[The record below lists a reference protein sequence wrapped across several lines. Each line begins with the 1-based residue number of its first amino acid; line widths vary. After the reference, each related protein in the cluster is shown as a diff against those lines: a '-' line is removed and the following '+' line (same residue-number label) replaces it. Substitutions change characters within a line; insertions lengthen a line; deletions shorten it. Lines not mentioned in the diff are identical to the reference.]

1 MADEIEEPEFE
12 DPDDRPWDEEKWEA
26 FMRESDLR
34 AARFGEL
41 LETLMDEPDRH
52 RIIAK
57 EMGWDWL
64 TEALDERDAAKAR
77 GEIVDDDDDD
87 DLGVSLKAL
96 DAAPAAE
103 DAKDSDGEG
112 ALDDDWDDDDDFDFD
127 DDPDEEG
134 EDPAVAGARRRRSLR
149 DEVPA
154 YKLAFEVGMKVH
166 EALKPYS
173 TESAKGEDFDERLG
187 KAGIGCHIAAA
198 KLAGGHAMGYDE
210 DVLCGHIVN
219 CKRGLAGAQEAE
231 EALLELKEDGALPA
245 ELVDSLLPDVRAVI
259 EAMKARIEEL
269 RARVWW

>member
-87 DLGVSLKAL
+87 DLGVSTT
-96 DAAPAAE
+96 AAV
-103 DAKDSDGEG
+103 K
-112 ALDDDWDDDDDFDFD
+112 
-127 DDPDEEG
+127 
-134 EDPAVAGARRRRSLR
+134 
-149 DEVPA
+149 
-154 YKLAFEVGMKVH
+154 
-166 EALKPYS
+166 
-173 TESAKGEDFDERLG
+173 
-187 KAGIGCHIAAA
+187 
-198 KLAGGHAMGYDE
+198 
-210 DVLCGHIVN
+210 
-219 CKRGLAGAQEAE
+219 
-231 EALLELKEDGALPA
+231 LLESEPALWTAANRIRAEASLPA
-245 ELVDSLLPDVRAVI
+245 LAHR
-259 EAMKARIEEL
+259 R
-269 RARVWW
+269 